1 MKVSMALTQKFI
13 SIPFS
18 VSGEAVY
25 LLLIVVI
32 LIFLYIE
39 AICSERSKGTVQ
51 EQSREIEEQEL

>member
-1 MKVSMALTQKFI
+1 MKVSMALTQEFI

-32 LIFLYIE
+32 LIFLSIK

-51 EQSREIEEQEL
+51 EQSRETEVQEL